1 MGTLEDAM
9 VSILG
14 EQINKTKCT
23 PELLVNEVPKDK
35 AQTLAHTLRHL
46 LLQHRE
52 QRLFLK
58 RKVCC
63 EEFTLVR
70 NKCMSLSRLLA
81 CQVFVS
87 TYAPKIPLLAS
98 IDACNVNIACCVQ
111 NK

>member
-9 VSILG
+9 VSIFG

-63 EEFTLVR
+63 EEFTLV
-70 NKCMSLSRLLA
+70 
-81 CQVFVS
+81 
-87 TYAPKIPLLAS
+87 
-98 IDACNVNIACCVQ
+98 
-111 NK
+111 